1 MGRFYFS
8 HNAFQR
14 YLFLLGGIAFV
25 LSLLKNVFL
34 EKHPGTLF
42 YMLEFLSFIFF
53 LAVFFVSDRNN
64 QQLRAAMKSLSK
76 DKEEEVDRC
85 RQRIDALN
93 EVIAGYEEKENEA
106 TRFASYQEKVLQ
118 QLIKSGKAGKG
129 KHKLLYSLGELF
141 HGMAVVLYKKEE
153 PDGQFSVEVTYGLSE
168 EVEIPGFYPGEGL
181 HGEAVAGGIPVLV
194 EPVPEDYLEVETGLG
209 KSSNYY
215 LYLLPV
221 IKNEECTGLLELL
234 TFKKSRVEDLLPSV
248 MEQLV
253 EKEIL

>member
-1 MGRFYFS
+1 MSRFNFS

-34 EKHPGTLF
+34 DKHPGTLF

-64 QQLRAAMKSLSK
+64 QQLRAALNSLRE
-76 DKEEEVDRC
+76 DKNEEINRC
-85 RQRIDALN
+85 HQKIEALN
-93 EVIAGYEEKENEA
+93 EAIAGYEEKEHEA
-106 TRFASYQEKVLQ
+106 TRFASYQEKVLK
-118 QLIKSGKAGKG
+118 QLIKSGDTGKG

-141 HGMAVVLYKKEE
+141 HGMAMILYKKEE
-153 PDGQFSVEVTYGLSE
+153 PDGQFIVETTYGLSDE
-168 EVEIPGFYPGEGL
+168 IEIPGFYSGEGL
-181 HGEAVAGGIPVLV
+181 HGEAAAQGVPTLV
-194 EPVPEDYLEVETGLG
+194 ESVPEDYLTVETALG

-221 IKNEECTGLLELL
+221 IKNDECTGFLELL
-234 TFKKSRVEDLLPSV
+234 TFKKSRVEDLWPSV
-248 MEQLV
+248 MAELV
-253 EKEIL
+253 EKGIL